1 MWSIHHNIFLWESLN
16 KWETRGTSSRLLLTA
31 GVTKPD
37 SRNQVTQT
45 SEEKPKIMMLQCIR
59 RDENN
64 SGTVP
69 FLWDPCWQSSSF
81 WTRPAWRECWFPP
94 WETRSSR
101 RGGGE
106 QEEYLKKK
114 KMMTQIVTLRFKLW
128 CSSHYTF
135 LISCKVSIPI
145 LFFVLRGFT

>member
-1 MWSIHHNIFLWESLN
+1 MWSIHHNIFLWESFN
-16 KWETRGTSSRLLLTA
+16 KWEARGTGSRLLLTA

-69 FLWDPCWQSSSF
+69 FLWDLCWQSSSF

-94 WETRSSR
+94 WETRSNRR
-101 RGGGE
+101 RGVKK
-106 QEEYLKKK
+106 QAEYLK
-114 KMMTQIVTLRFKLW
+114 KMMTQIVTLGFKPV
-128 CSSHYTF
+128 SSLHYTF
-135 LISCKVSIPI
+135 LITCKVSFSI
-145 LFFVLRGFT
+145 LYSLCFVL